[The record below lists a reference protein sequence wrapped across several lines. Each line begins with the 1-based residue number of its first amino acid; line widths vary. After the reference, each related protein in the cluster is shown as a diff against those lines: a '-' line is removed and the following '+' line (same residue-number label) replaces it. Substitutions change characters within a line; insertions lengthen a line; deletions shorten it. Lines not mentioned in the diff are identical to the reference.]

1 VACRWSATSRTC
13 GWIRLPVWVCTRAL
27 SISIQRDPVGGS
39 SRRRSS
45 RRARRIL
52 IQAAAAAAATTA
64 TTATTATAGVARCF
78 KRPSG
83 PEAVIR
89 WVSLPTRTPRLG
101 AHSRFARSL
110 TRSFAH
116 SPVLDVPVHGRVL
129 GRRRRSGVSE
139 RRGPGAG
146 RRAPSVRSAG
156 HVPDMAEAA
165 NGWRSRSRSRSTR
178 WCHRDDV
185 LEREREN
192 RKRPRVIWMCLPNLS

>member
-1 VACRWSATSRTC
+1 MACRWSATSRTC

-27 SISIQRDPVGGS
+27 SILIQRDPVGGS

-52 IQAAAAAAATTA
+52 IQAAAAAA
-64 TTATTATAGVARCF
+64 ATTATAGVARCF

-101 AHSRFARSL
+101 AHSRFAR
-110 TRSFAH
+110 

-165 NGWRSRSRSRSTR
+165 NGWRSRSRSRSRSTG

-192 RKRPRVIWMCLPNLS
+192 RKRRTPTSCGCATQPVSRNRSSVR